1 MRHPSHH
8 RHRRPLCLYGTF
20 GRERPPALDGQ
31 PASSPALKKAI
42 QSMQFHLFDTF
53 ITPPDITLEQHPYY
67 QKRTPEQRKD
77 CLKFLTLI
85 LTEEINATRS
95 REYQSSVFD
104 GKATVTLEQYI
115 EELSKLNDYLK
126 APELSLEHAVFY
138 CLRFSQKQFETHHI
152 GLNDSNIF
160 RLLLIVNYISQK
172 MLADK
177 PPRLQLFA
185 ALVGM
190 QPSDLCKLEREFLT
204 SMSYR
209 LFVSEEDFLTF
220 FDNLMKFEEKSP
232 PDTTVTAS
240 SSCAPI

>member
-1 MRHPSHH
+1 MRHPPHH

-20 GRERPPALDGQ
+20 ARERPPALDGQ

-42 QSMQFHLFDTF
+42 QSMQFHLLNNF

-67 QKRTPEQRKD
+67 QKRTSEQRKD

-85 LTEEINATRS
+85 LTEEINATSS
-95 REYQSSVFD
+95 RERRGSVFD
-104 GKATVTLEQYI
+104 GKTTLTLEQYI

-138 CLRFSQKQFETHHI
+138 CLRFSQGQFATHHI
-152 GLNDSNIF
+152 GLNNSNIF

-177 PPRLQLFA
+177 PPSLQLLA
-185 ALVGM
+185 TLVDM
-190 QPSDLCKLEREFLT
+190 KPSDLCTLEKTFLT
-204 SMSYR
+204 SMSYK
-209 LFVSEEDFLTF
+209 LFVSEKDFLAF

-232 PDTTVTAS
+232 PDTTATAS